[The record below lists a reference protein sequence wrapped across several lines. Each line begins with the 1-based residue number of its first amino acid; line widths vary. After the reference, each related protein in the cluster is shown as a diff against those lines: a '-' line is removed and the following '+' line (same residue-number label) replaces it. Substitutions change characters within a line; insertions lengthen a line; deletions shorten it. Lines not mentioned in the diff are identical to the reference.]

1 MLTFGLRVPVYRAF
15 GIGYRMAH
23 MSDAGIYPDGTGVD
37 IHMLE
42 LTYNFAEPRE

>member
-1 MLTFGLRVPVYRAF
+1 VLTFGLRVPVYRAF

-23 MSDAGIYPDGTGVD
+23 MSDANIYGGHTTGAD

-42 LTYNFAEPRE
+42 PALQVAF